1 VVLVSGPSQQ
11 TAPAGV
17 ELIAVRSAH
26 EMEAAVQQQA
36 AGADIVVMAAAVAD
50 YTPDRRAPGK
60 IEKGDAPLD
69 LRLVPA
75 PDILA
80 GLGRARGTGD
90 KPVLVGFAAESGDPA
105 ARGRAKLLRKRVD
118 FIVANDI
125 SRSDA
130 GFDADTNA
138 VVIISAGRDEAV
150 PLAPKSEIAA
160 MILDR
165 AEQRLTAKNLS
176 RREP

>member
-1 VVLVSGPSQQ
+1 M
-11 TAPAGV
+11 T
-17 ELIAVRSAH
+17 
-26 EMEAAVQQQA
+26 
-36 AGADIVVMAAAVAD
+36 
-50 YTPDRRAPGK
+50 
-60 IEKGDAPLD
+60 
-69 LRLVPA
+69 
-75 PDILA
+75 
-80 GLGRARGTGD
+80 
-90 KPVLVGFAAESGDPA
+90 A
-105 ARGRAKLLRKRVD
+105 ARRSWSASRRKAAIPPRADARSCVRKQVD

-138 VVIISAGRDEAV
+138 VVIISAEGDEAV

-165 AEQRLTAKNLS
+165 AEQRLTARNLS